1 MENWNWTLSG
11 TETMWNT
18 HAWNQFSPTCR
29 ANKGKDRCG
38 LHASLS
44 YCQARVPN
52 LSWPSPNEA
61 TSPPTNNFASC
72 FTLKT
77 WPVSVLLS
85 IILSVLY
92 FWKMKLKSYTA
103 TASHGTYNL
112 ARNIYIYNDYW
123 ELKPSLWLDVIDP
136 WSSWIMDAH
145 YFAFQLKYEVSI

>member
-61 TSPPTNNFASC
+61 TSPPTNNFSSC

-92 FWKMKLKSYTA
+92 FYSLLHCNNVITIRNCWVSSMCGLKTVDQIRACPQCTQVNTYAISSFETDTIWKP
-103 TASHGTYNL
+103 
-112 ARNIYIYNDYW
+112 I
-123 ELKPSLWLDVIDP
+123 
-136 WSSWIMDAH
+136 
-145 YFAFQLKYEVSI
+145 